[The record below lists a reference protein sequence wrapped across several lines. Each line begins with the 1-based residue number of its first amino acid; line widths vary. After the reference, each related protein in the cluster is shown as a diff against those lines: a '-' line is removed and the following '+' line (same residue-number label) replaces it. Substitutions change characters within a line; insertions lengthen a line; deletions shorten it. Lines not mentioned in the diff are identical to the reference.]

1 MMRKKQVLFFAS
13 IMMLVAVVVVNFS
26 LAGANDSVAFSSQ
39 DNGVVEKARGDA
51 FTVTITFQNTGRAE
65 GNWSVNVVFEGDSW
79 SWVGAA
85 KNLTLSADAKKTLT
99 WNGAVPANATI
110 GSVARLVVYYDD
122 SFKALDWWIRIVPA
136 AELTIKTSTV
146 T

>member
-1 MMRKKQVLFFAS
+1 MTKKYA
-13 IMMLVAVVVVNFS
+13 LVFLLIALLTVVVLNFS
-26 LAGANDSVAFSSQ
+26 VAGANDSVAFSSQ
-39 DNGVVEKARGDA
+39 DTGVVEKARGDA

-79 SWVGAA
+79 SWVGVS

-99 WNGAVPANATI
+99 WNGAVPANGTI
-110 GSVARLVVYYDD
+110 DSVARLVVYYDD
-122 SFKALDWWIRIVPA
+122 SFKALDWWIHVVPA
-136 AELTIKTSTV
+136 AELTIKTSNV